1 MKKIFLVLVCIVVSA
16 CSVRYPMHSKQGLT
30 DNDVGLIFDP
40 RAYLTIYS
48 IDGKRTDYTMAKVV
62 ELEPG
67 KHRFVLT
74 WNTSFRPP
82 VLVAAPLFQP
92 DMKDPYVDL
101 EVEIKK
107 GYSYTIS
114 AIIDGKPVLDGPAK
128 EACIF
133 GEPTNAPGSSV
144 NVTGEYRIHS
154 EKVQKI
160 GCAPIN
166 FPDS

>member
-1 MKKIFLVLVCIVVSA
+1 MNKIFLVSACILISA
-16 CSVRYPMHSKQGLT
+16 CSVRYPMHGKTGLT
-30 DNDVGLIFDP
+30 DDDVGLVYDP

-48 IDGKRTDYTMAKVV
+48 IDGKKADYTMAKVV

-67 KHRFVLT
+67 MHRFIMT
-74 WNTSFRPP
+74 WNTTFRPP

-101 EVEIKK
+101 KVEIKQ
-107 GYSYTIS
+107 GYSYTIN
-114 AIIDGKPVLDGPAK
+114 AVIDGKPVWDGPAK
-128 EACIF
+128 DACIF

-144 NVTGEYRIHS
+144 NVTGEYRQHS
-154 EKVQKI
+154 DNVKKI

-166 FPDS
+166 FPAS

>member
-1 MKKIFLVLVCIVVSA
+1 MMCFALSA
-16 CSVRYPMHSKQGLT
+16 CGVRYSMHGQKGLT
-30 DNDVGLIFDP
+30 DDDVGLVYDP

-48 IDGKRTDYTMAKVV
+48 IDGKKTEYTMGKVV
-62 ELEPG
+62 ELIPG
-67 KHRFVLT
+67 KHRFVMT

-101 EVEIKK
+101 EIEIKK
-107 GYSYTIS
+107 GYSYTIN
-114 AIIDGKPVLDGPAK
+114 AVINGEIVYDGEAK

-133 GEPTNAPGSSV
+133 GEPSNAPGSSV
-144 NVTGEYRIHS
+144 NVTGEYRTHS
-154 EKVQKI
+154 ANVQKI

-166 FPDS
+166 YPKS